1 MKSNLII
8 IVTAAMILA
17 ACSSEENEVNNGPV
31 AAKVTASIDGAM
43 SRAVDQTWAANDAI
57 GVMAT
62 SSSSSTSTINTLYKN
77 VKYTVGGA
85 GTAGTFTSTDGIFFQ
100 AAGQTVTFAAYYPY
114 QTSADKATLPGTNG
128 VVTGANT
135 QSQST
140 AAAQSAFDY
149 LYASGATASKSQPTL
164 TFSGDYLFRHRM
176 ARLILVL
183 KTSADDGL
191 TAAQVNASTTTFKLG
206 GLKHNG
212 TFNVTD
218 GTAEAT
224 GSEEADWNITS
235 NVNNVY
241 ISGDGTRTYTMILY
255 PQTVAAALPFS
266 AIIDGQTF
274 ANTTAIQPALQA
286 GYSYT
291 YTITVKKTGMVI
303 SGCTIHAWNTG
314 TSGSGDAT
322 MLDKN

>member
-8 IVTAAMILA
+8 MATAAMVLA
-17 ACSSEENEVNNGPV
+17 ACSTEENEVNNGPV
-31 AAKVTASIDGAM
+31 AAKVTASIDG
-43 SRAVDQTWAANDAI
+43 SKTRAVDQTWAANDAI

-62 SSSSSTSTINTLYKN
+62 SSNPSASSNEVTQLYKN
-77 VKYTVGGA
+77 VKYTVGSA

-100 AAGQTVTFAAYYPY
+100 TAGQTVTFAAYYPY
-114 QTSADKATLPGTNG
+114 QTSADKATLPGTGG

-135 QSQST
+135 QSQAT
-140 AAAQSAFDY
+140 AEAQSAFDY

-164 TFSGDYLFRHRM
+164 TFSGDYLFKHRM

-183 KTSADDGL
+183 KTSTDDGF

-206 GLKHNG
+206 GLKHDG

-218 GTAEAT
+218 GTAEAA
-224 GSEEADWNITS
+224 GSEVADWDITS

-241 ISGDGTRTYTMILY
+241 SSGDGTRTYTMILY
-255 PQTVAAALPFS
+255 PQTAAAALSFS

-291 YTITVKKTGMVI
+291 YTITVKKTGLVI
-303 SGCTIHAWNTG
+303 SGCTIEAWNTG
-314 TSGSGDAT
+314 TGGSGDAT
-322 MLDKN
+322 MQ